1 MNTNNE
7 MNIIRGILNEQVD
20 IVTPESASIF
30 TPSSSVP
37 GSVNPQTKR
46 PLSHEELMDLVK
58 KSLEQTQDAL
68 QAAGRRD
75 AAVTQYRNSAPAAP
89 NEAAIRQD
97 ARANFTTD
105 GHWDAE
111 KYKAW
116 RAGRAAD
123 GAEWAQR
130 GEARDRVAGVK
141 KENEKYLGDLK
152 ANLQQSRTAKTPEE
166 RKGAF
171 NMAMTNV
178 DTFVSK
184 AEGRQQK
191 IDTDRTPKVDTQG
204 KPIQGMDAAP
214 PTEYFKKNPELWEKR
229 KQAAARLIAAKTPE
243 ERQRHM
249 DEVKKLDTGSEPL
262 PSTGYM
268 DKLRQQGIDPNTG
281 DFTTDG
287 KPWTDKPSKSPK
299 TPDVT
304 DNKQPYVDNRRY
316 LSSEEMADM
325 QRKANAAPSTDK
337 YAPSNLP
344 DLTDKPDP
352 NNRQPSGREGTVA
365 PSYTDWKNGVTRTPP
380 KPQPGKYDKVTAS
393 GTPYTDLRAQ
403 WEDKNKADLAAANK
417 TVADI
422 QKKNRDQQEAE
433 KMVNDVIAI
442 AKTVKTK

>member
-68 QAAGRRD
+68 QSAGRRD

-89 NEAAIRQD
+89 DEAAIRQD
-97 ARANFTTD
+97 ARASFTTD

-116 RAGRAAD
+116 RAGRAAE

-130 GEARDRVAGVK
+130 GEARDKVNAVR
-141 KENEKYLGDLK
+141 KENEKFLSDFK
-152 ANLQQSRTAKTPEE
+152 VNLQ
-166 RKGAF
+166 
-171 NMAMTNV
+171 
-178 DTFVSK
+178 VS
-184 AEGRQQK
+184 
-191 IDTDRTPKVDTQG
+191 
-204 KPIQGMDAAP
+204 
-214 PTEYFKKNPELWEKR
+214 
-229 KQAAARLIAAKTPE
+229 
-243 ERQRHM
+243 
-249 DEVKKLDTGSEPL
+249 
-262 PSTGYM
+262 
-268 DKLRQQGIDPNTG
+268 NTG
-281 DFTTDG
+281 QMSDEA
-287 KPWTDKPSKSPK
+287 
-299 TPDVT
+299 
-304 DNKQPYVDNRRY
+304 KQINSGTKRY

-352 NNRQPSGREGTVA
+352 NNRQPSGRQGTVA

-403 WEDKNKADLAAANK
+403 SEDRARADLAAANK
-417 TVADI
+417 TIIDI
-422 QKKNRDQQEAE
+422 QNQNRSKEAE
-433 KMVNDVIAI
+433 KMINDVIAI

>member
-1 MNTNNE
+1 MNINNE
-7 MNIIRGILNEQVD
+7 MNIIRGILNEAFIQTQSTGKSF
-20 IVTPESASIF
+20 TPPKASSIF
-30 TPSSSVP
+30 TPVSSV
-37 GSVNPQTKR
+37 SVPTSASVPTTTGIQTKR
-46 PLSHEELMDLVK
+46 PMSHEELMNMVK
-58 KSLEQTQDAL
+58 KSTAQTQDAL
-68 QAAGRRD
+68 QAGKRRD
-75 AAVTQYRNSAPAAP
+75 AAVADYRASAPAAP

-105 GHWDAE
+105 GRWDAD

-116 RAGRAAD
+116 RAGRAAE
-123 GAEWAQR
+123 GSEWAQR
-130 GEARDRVAGVK
+130 GEARDRVTAVK

-178 DTFVSK
+178 DTFISK

-191 IDTDRTPKVDTQG
+191 IDADRTPKVDTQG

-287 KPWTDKPSKSPK
+287 KPWTDKPSKSPQ
-299 TPDVT
+299 TP
-304 DNKQPYVDNRRY
+304 KQ
-316 LSSEEMADM
+316 
-325 QRKANAAPSTDK
+325 
-337 YAPSNLP
+337 
-344 DLTDKPDP
+344 
-352 NNRQPSGREGTVA
+352 
-365 PSYTDWKNGVTRTPP
+365 
-380 KPQPGKYDKVTAS
+380 
-393 GTPYTDLRAQ
+393 
-403 WEDKNKADLAAANK
+403 
-417 TVADI
+417 
-422 QKKNRDQQEAE
+422 
-433 KMVNDVIAI
+433 
-442 AKTVKTK
+442 

>member
-7 MNIIRGILNEQVD
+7 MNIIRGILNEAVIQTQPTGKSF
-20 IVTPESASIF
+20 IPPKASSIF
-30 TPSSSVP
+30 TPISSVP
-37 GSVNPQTKR
+37 SSTSAPVPTTTGIQTKR
-46 PLSHEELMDLVK
+46 PMSYEELMGMVK
-58 KSLEQTQDAL
+58 KSTAKTQDAL
-68 QAAGRRD
+68 QAGKRRD
-75 AAVTQYRNSAPAAP
+75 AAVADYRASAPAAP

-97 ARANFTTD
+97 ARASFTTD
-105 GHWDAE
+105 GRWDAD

-116 RAGRAAD
+116 RAGRAAE
-123 GAEWAQR
+123 GSEWAQR
-130 GEARDRVAGVK
+130 GEARDRVVAVK

-166 RKGAF
+166 RTGAF

-178 DTFVSK
+178 DTFVSN

-191 IDTDRTPKVDTQG
+191 IDADRTARAIAQA
-204 KPIQGMDAAP
+204 KPQSP
-214 PTEYFKKNPELWEKR
+214 
-229 KQAAARLIAAKTPE
+229 Q
-243 ERQRHM
+243 
-249 DEVKKLDTGSEPL
+249 VS
-262 PSTGYM
+262 
-268 DKLRQQGIDPNTG
+268 NTG
-281 DFTTDG
+281 QMSDEA
-287 KPWTDKPSKSPK
+287 
-299 TPDVT
+299 
-304 DNKQPYVDNRRY
+304 KQINSGTKRY

-352 NNRQPSGREGTVA
+352 NNRQPSGRQGTVA

-403 WEDKNKADLAAANK
+403 SEDRARADLAAANK
-417 TVADI
+417 AIIDI
-422 QKKNRDQQEAE
+422 QKQNRDKEEAE
-433 KMVNDVIAI
+433 KMINDVIAI